1 MGKVT
6 IANRSFEAPILV
18 PSVSS
23 FETLLRPD
31 AALRLQTVLAEPIS
45 LVSAYDIAN
54 SKPPLI
60 DACVEFRKNGVLLLD
75 SGGYESSRIAR
86 YARIA
91 VREI

>member
-1 MGKVT
+1 MGQIT

-45 LVSAYDIAN
+45 LVSAYDIAT
-54 SKPPLI
+54 SGPALLA
-60 DACVEFRKNGVLLLD
+60 ACVEFRKNSVLLLD
-75 SGGYESSRIAR
+75 SGGYESSRIGR
-86 YARIA
+86 CPRCP
-91 VREI
+91 RL